1 MFCLGTYGVRSYKH
15 EKMRFNPRAE
25 VAAVWLSNHPCGF
38 KMLKL
43 QPLMSESDRQI
54 RGFYPEMIV
63 DSYILVLLPGL
74 MTFIHEFEIH
84 ITQPV
89 GLTEGLGPC
98 LIEG

>member
-1 MFCLGTYGVRSYKH
+1 
-15 EKMRFNPRAE
+15 MRFNPRAE

-84 ITQPV
+84 IKQPV

>member
-1 MFCLGTYGVRSYKH
+1 MG
-15 EKMRFNPRAE
+15 
-25 VAAVWLSNHPCGF
+25 
-38 KMLKL
+38 
-43 QPLMSESDRQI
+43 ESDRQI

-84 ITQPV
+84 IKQPV